1 MMKSVLISLLTIML
15 MAPLAHASDGQFAP
29 CTSADLETLQQLE
42 SGYEALLVQG
52 TRTRNVNLLRYLV
65 ERQYEWRLGLNDGLP
80 RCAEAFE
87 IGWLMSQLTG
97 DAVAVAAMDL
107 ADKDFGWMLDL
118 MEIGGTRMA
127 ALLEDLAAALDGGSL
142 TSLSLDDVAA
152 ACSDE
157 QLAILAPDIV
167 IAFQDVGAMALAVTT
182 PDEFADYAIAY
193 ITLRDVMWDNLP
205 HCNEAVEFGLM
216 MNQILGDFLALFLH
230 GFIPV
235 ADEDNSVKPQLE
247 GELDR
252 FAGKMEEVV
261 TALDRKRTVK
271 IYYVTAE
278 SGANIRACPTT
289 SCDILTVFENGQE
302 MRIIDDS
309 GEWYE
314 IRFDN
319 GETGFIAGFLA
330 SMNPQS

>member
-1 MMKSVLISLLTIML
+1 MKSVLISLLIMML

-29 CTSADLETLQQLE
+29 CSSADLEALQQLE
-42 SGYEALLVQG
+42 SGYDALLVQA

-87 IGWLMSQLTG
+87 IGWLMSQVSG
-97 DAVAVAAMDL
+97 DAVAVAALDL
-107 ADKDFGWMLDL
+107 ADKDNGWMLEPK
-118 MEIGGTRMA
+118 EIGRSRVA
-127 ALLEDLAAALDGGSL
+127 ALLEDLTEKLDGDTIS
-142 TSLSLDDVAA
+142 TQSLDDVAA

-157 QLAILAPDIV
+157 QLAILAPDIL
-167 IAFQDVGAMALAVTT
+167 IAFQDAGAMAMAVTN
-182 PDEFADYAIAY
+182 PDEFVDYAVAY
-193 ITLRDVMWDNLP
+193 LALREVMWENLP
-205 HCNEAVEFGLM
+205 YCNEAVEFGLI
-216 MNQILGDFLALFLH
+216 MNQILGDFVALFLH
-230 GFIPV
+230 RFIPV
-235 ADEDNSVKPQLE
+235 ADEDNPVKPQIE

-261 TALDRKRTVK
+261 TALDRNRTVK
-271 IYYVTAE
+271 IYYVTAG

-314 IRFDN
+314 IRFKN

-330 SMNPQS
+330 SMDSSG